1 MTVEPSCSLS
11 EALALVQERVSVQ
24 GPKTPIPDDD
34 RRWGWLVPV
43 LLACGRVGWS
53 VTVIPD
59 RAGVTLQLS
68 RVLTESE
75 QAALVQAWQGE
86 AVAGTTLPV
95 DAWDWYG
102 CRLRA
107 GGHWHLSVNPDC
119 LIFTTDDLQ
128 RWLVVSPQEEVA
140 VPVLQTLR
148 QQGYPADRCL
158 RADEALARLRADR
171 GFSHVAIDRA
181 LPVVDGETLAQTIAA
196 DPSLTHLRLVALGEG
211 PRTPPWHQVWG
222 ETVTPT
228 AQWVD
233 WEGLREMCEG
243 DRALAT
249 ALLQQFFETMPE
261 GIQKLTEALAAADGN
276 RLAQTAHYL
285 KGVAATAHI
294 YRLPA
299 LCHALQ
305 EAATQG
311 DPYGSL
317 ATLQAAWS
325 EVRIAQSDLLA
336 AVALWP
342 EVPTAQPTGVRSLR
356 ILLADDDEGTL
367 AVLTHALQEVGT
379 VTVATSGEEAWQHLA
394 TGGFDVAVCDWSM
407 PDTSGI
413 VLCQRLRWVARSQ
426 MPFVLLTARA
436 DEDFRRLAFTA
447 GVSRYFAKPVQ
458 PAALRAAVLELSHGN

>member
-1 MTVEPSCSLS
+1 MTVEPPCSLV

-24 GPKTPIPDDD
+24 GPKTPISEDD

-53 VTVIPD
+53 VTVIPE
-59 RAGVTLQLS
+59 RAGVTLQLP

-75 QAALVQAWQGE
+75 QVALVQAWQGE
-86 AVAGTTLPV
+86 AVEGSALPV
-95 DAWDWYG
+95 DSWDWYG

-107 GGHWHLSVNPDC
+107 GGHWHLTVNSDC
-119 LIFTTDDLQ
+119 LIFTTGDRQ
-128 RWLVVSPQEEVA
+128 RWLVVSAQEEVA
-140 VPVLQTLR
+140 VPVLQTL
-148 QQGYPADRCL
+148 QQRGYPAVRCL
-158 RADEALARLRADR
+158 RADEALGRLRADR

-181 LPVVDGETLAQTIAA
+181 LPVVDGDTLAQTIAA
-196 DPSLTHLRLVALGEG
+196 DPGLTHLRLVALGG
-211 PRTPPWHQVWG
+211 GGTPPWHQVWG
-222 ETVTPT
+222 ETVSPHTP
-228 AQWVD
+228 WVD
-233 WEGLREMCEG
+233 WEGLWGVCEG
-243 DRALAT
+243 DRTLAT
-249 ALLQQFFETMPE
+249 ALLRQFFETMPE
-261 GIQKLTEALAAADGN
+261 GIQKLTEALAAADGH

-285 KGVAATAHI
+285 KGVAATVHM

-305 EAATQG
+305 ESAIHG
-311 DPYGSL
+311 DPYAAL
-317 ATLQAAWS
+317 ATLQSAVS
-325 EVRIAQSDLLA
+325 EVMAAQSDILA
-336 AVALWP
+336 TIAAWP
-342 EVPTAQPTGVRSLR
+342 EVPTGQRPAARRLR

-379 VTVATSGEEAWQHLA
+379 VTVATSGEEAWQHLT

-458 PAALRAAVLELSHGN
+458 PAALRAAVLELSHGD